1 MTFSRL
7 HLRSVCGHLL
17 NNYNIEVM
25 FRFLTGSCNLDQ
37 ICWPDFTAVCK
48 IYIIRTSELCVTY

>member
-25 FRFLTGSCNLDQ
+25 FRFLNLRLVV
-37 ICWPDFTAVCK
+37 IW
-48 IYIIRTSELCVTY
+48 IRYVGPTSLLYVKSI